1 MPSTDT
7 SWKIVCA
14 EMDVAASAARVAEN
28 FMLAIYYRCRDTV
41 AVEVGGNKDD
51 GL

>member
-14 EMDVAASAARVAEN
+14 ETDVAARAARVAEN
-28 FMLAIYYRCRDTV
+28 FMLAIYCRCRDTV
-41 AVEVGGNKDD
+41 GVEVGGNKDD
-51 GL
+51 RL